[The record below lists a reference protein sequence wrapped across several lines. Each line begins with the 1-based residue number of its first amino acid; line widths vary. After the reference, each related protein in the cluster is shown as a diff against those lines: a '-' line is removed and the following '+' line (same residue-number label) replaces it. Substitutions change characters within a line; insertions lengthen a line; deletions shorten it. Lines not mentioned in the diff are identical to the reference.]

1 MGWWTVYCQLLTLWV
16 LSRMF
21 HNSTSVI
28 NLTMSILQDP
38 RLKMAGRSR
47 SSRGHVSCCG
57 EAVNNSVKGFHPL
70 KSKEYF
76 HEIYSRFRIIVR
88 MPILSS
94 SNSMLWSYTGFL
106 SVQKSLLNCASK
118 KRWKTASGLARWP
131 LAGLVHHCVL
141 SVPSSETSRWRGW
154 TETHVT
160 WEGFHT
166 AKPGQVSLRIPL
178 FQVASLNR
186 VARNLLTPS

>member
-1 MGWWTVYCQLLTLWV
+1 
-16 LSRMF
+16 MF

-38 RLKMAGRSR
+38 RLKWQADR
-47 SSRGHVSCCG
+47 
-57 EAVNNSVKGFHPL
+57 EAPEVTCLAVEKLSTIAWKTL

-94 SNSMLWSYTGFL
+94 SNSMLWSYAGFL
-106 SVQKSLLNCASK
+106 SGQKSLLNCASK

-131 LAGLVHHCVL
+131 LAGLVHHGVL

-166 AKPGQVSLRIPL
+166 AKPGQVSLCIPL

-186 VARNLLTPS
+186 NLLTPS